1 MQAVVP
7 IPGRASLRFTGAHMT
22 LVDNAR
28 YEPEQI
34 LLMTS
39 SSPVTE
45 KALAGKVALCLLPV
59 RHPKQPKEQTG
70 PYQWD
75 DTIAIGNDI
84 LSKCESLGL
93 TYVAEDGG
101 GETTHGFKFRAPPER
116 WLFLSV

>member
-39 SSPVTE
+39 SSPVAE
-45 KALAGKVALCLLPV
+45 KALAPKVSAYLLPV
-59 RHPKQPKEQTG
+59 RHPKQPKEDTD
-70 PYQWD
+70 PYSWSNESQ
-75 DTIAIGNDI
+75 IGKEI
-84 LSKCESLGL
+84 LSLSQRVPLN
-93 TYVAEDGG
+93 YVSSEQGG
-101 GETTHGFKFRAPPER
+101 A
-116 WLFLSV
+116 